1 MHRYSVLRNGLA
13 VAACAWVLTAGCASR
28 GATPQGDRDL
38 LTSEQLGA
46 YSHLNAYE
54 AIRHTRPQWL
64 RNTRGQSSI
73 VRSAADQRG
82 LRIYVDGI
90 PFGRVLDLRSLE
102 VRAISEVRFLDAR
115 EATLLY
121 GTNHAEGALA
131 VKTIG

>member
-1 MHRYSVLRNGLA
+1 MHHYSVLRSGLA
-13 VAACAWVLTAGCASR
+13 VAACALVVTAGCASR
-28 GATPQGDRDL
+28 GAPPHGDHDL

-46 YSHLNAYE
+46 FSHLNAYD
-54 AIRHTRPQWL
+54 AIRQTRPQWL

-73 VRSAADQRG
+73 LRSSADRRG

-90 PFGRVLDLRSLE
+90 LFGGALDLRSLE

-115 EATLLY
+115 QATLLY
-121 GTNHAEGALA
+121 GTNHAEGALM